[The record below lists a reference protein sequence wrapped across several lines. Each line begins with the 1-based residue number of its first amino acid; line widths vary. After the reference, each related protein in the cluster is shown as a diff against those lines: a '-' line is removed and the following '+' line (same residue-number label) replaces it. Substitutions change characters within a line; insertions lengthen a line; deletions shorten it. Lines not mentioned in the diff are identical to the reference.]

1 MTSPV
6 KPAEKEKKSPEKKV
20 EKVEASPE
28 KSVEEETPPV
38 DLFNIFGWLRVFR
51 FSSLLSQ
58 QGC

>member
-20 EKVEASPE
+20 EKVEVAPE
-28 KSVEEETPPV
+28 KSVDEETPAAEI
-38 DLFNIFGWLRVFR
+38 FNIFGWLRVFR